1 MILQK
6 TIDSPFSEGKAVL
19 QEEMRDADMR
29 GEHFRYL
36 HRNYRCEETGMEFT
50 TDDMDFDNLERV
62 YIQYRAK
69 HGIPSPAELTQTR
82 ERYGLSAIKMAQV
95 LGLGVNQYAK
105 YEQGEMPSESIG
117 KMLRSIQTP
126 AVFMGYLEDARNQ
139 FSEAE
144 YKKICAKVQKSF
156 LKIIKSKPDLS
167 WFWELL
173 TPPRAIGRVA
183 L

>member
-1 MILQK
+1 MIMQQ
-6 TIDSPFSEGKAVL
+6 TIVSPLTGGKAVY
-19 QEEMRDADMR
+19 QKEMRETEFR
-29 GEHFRYL
+29 GEKFVYEHHNIRDL
-36 HRNYRCEETGMEFT
+36 ETDIEFT
-50 TDDMDFDNLERV
+50 NTEIDEGNVQRV
-62 YIQYRAK
+62 YAQYRER
-69 HGIPSPAELTQTR
+69 HNIPSPAELTQMR
-82 ERYGLSAIKMAQV
+82 ERYGLSAIKMAQI

-126 AVFMGYLEDARNQ
+126 AVFMGYIEDAKNQ
-139 FSEAE
+139 FSEEE

-173 TPPRAIGRVA
+173 TPPRVLGRVA
-183 L
+183 M

>member
-1 MILQK
+1 MI
-6 TIDSPFSEGKAVL
+6 TESPLTGGKVIL
-19 QEEMRDADMR
+19 HQEPEKLT
-29 GEHFRYL
+29 FR
-36 HRNYRCEETGMEFT
+36 NEEFAYTSYEYECVDTGQRFTDLELDWKNMEQ
-50 TDDMDFDNLERV
+50 V
-62 YIQYRAK
+62 YEQYRAK
-69 HGIPSPAELTQTR
+69 HNIPSPAELTAMR

-126 AVFMGYLEDARNQ
+126 AVFMGYLEDAKNQ

-173 TPPRAIGRVA
+173 TPPRVLGRVA